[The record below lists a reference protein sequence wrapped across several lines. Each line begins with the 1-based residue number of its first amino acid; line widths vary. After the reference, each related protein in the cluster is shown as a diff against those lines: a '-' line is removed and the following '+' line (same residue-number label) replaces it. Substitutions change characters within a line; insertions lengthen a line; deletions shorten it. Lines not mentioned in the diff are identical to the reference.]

1 MKVGA
6 IAAFAV
12 ALLGLLPSS
21 ATAQSYPS
29 RTVSVVVPFP
39 AGGSVD
45 GVARILVQK
54 LNETVG
60 QHFVVENRAGGASG
74 TVGANAVAKAA
85 PDGYTLLLSASVHVI
100 NPFLYK
106 SVPYDVVND
115 FTPVTLLADGPLLVS
130 TTPSVPVSNLKDLF
144 ALVRKDPQ
152 KYTFGT
158 TSIGSASHLAIEL
171 LKRDAGLDT
180 LVVPYKGT
188 APALTDLMSGQ
199 IHLLADPMLSS
210 LPLAQGG
217 KIKALGLT
225 SRKRAVA
232 APDIPTVEESGGM
245 KGFEFVS
252 WYGLWATQKPAGQ
265 RLQQVAGG
273 RGQGPGAA
281 GSQAALEHD
290 RVRRHRH
297 RRRSVRNVYSRRDG
311 EIREDH
317 QGRQD
322 QGRVKA
328 PASRHAGAGARR
340 GRDRYEL
347 RLLPRQGRPR
357 GHRGRPP
364 AGAGIGDELRQCR
377 RHLSRLCG
385 PLGGARDTAQGRALA
400 VHAACAARFAA
411 DARSRSMALARA
423 FRAQLQ
429 PRALCAQQG
438 AHAAH
443 RPLQQGMPAATARG
457 DRHRLRS
464 RLRGRAASFP
474 QQ

>member
-252 WYGLWATQKPAGQ
+252 WYGLWAPRNLPANISGKLQADVAKVLALPEVKQ
-265 RLQQVAGG
+265 RLSTIGFDAIGTGG
-273 RGQGPGAA
+273 EAFA
-281 GSQAALEHD
+281 T
-290 RVRRHRH
+290 
-297 RRRSVRNVYSRRDG
+297 YIRD
-311 EIREDH
+311 EMA
-317 QGRQD
+317 
-322 QGRVKA
+322 K
-328 PASRHAGAGARR
+328 
-340 GRDRYEL
+340 YEK
-347 RLLPRQGRPR
+347 
-357 GHRGRPP
+357 
-364 AGAGIGDELRQCR
+364 IIK
-377 RHLSRLCG
+377 
-385 PLGGARDTAQGRALA
+385 
-400 VHAACAARFAA
+400 
-411 DARSRSMALARA
+411 DARIKVE
-423 FRAQLQ
+423 
-429 PRALCAQQG
+429 
-438 AHAAH
+438 
-443 RPLQQGMPAATARG
+443 
-457 DRHRLRS
+457 
-464 RLRGRAASFP
+464 
-474 QQ
+474 